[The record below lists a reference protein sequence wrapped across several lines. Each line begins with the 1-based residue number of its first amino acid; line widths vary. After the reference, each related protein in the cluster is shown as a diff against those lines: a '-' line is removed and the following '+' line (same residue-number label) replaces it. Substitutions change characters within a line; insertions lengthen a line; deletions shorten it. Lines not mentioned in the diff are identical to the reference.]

1 MPMPSVVLFMTRGV
15 SLGRWDR
22 LGMLERET
30 ALYRRL
36 MERGVRV
43 GLVSDSYNDAS
54 RYRDRLPGLEIRENR
69 WRLPWKV
76 YHRLTP
82 RLHGRW
88 LAGFD
93 LFKTNQVAGS
103 AVAVAAA
110 KRHGTPL
117 LARCGYLLSAF
128 EAQQHGEQSRA
139 ARRAHALERRLYGS
153 ATLGIVTTQA
163 MADALQD
170 RLGAAAPEIRVIP
183 NYVDT
188 DRFAPEPTRRA
199 ETDLLCIARL
209 EPQKNLPALL
219 DAVATR
225 DCSLTIVGRGS
236 REAEL
241 KAKYGDLGGRLRW
254 MDVVPHA
261 ELPPLLNA
269 ARAFVLPSLYEG
281 HPKTLI
287 EAMACGRPV
296 IACDVAGV
304 RDVVDHDVNG
314 YLCAPDAEGLGEALD
329 AVLVDASRRSRLGTA
344 ARETVLERYSLHRV
358 VEAEMLAYRRALGG
372 KSPS

>member
-1 MPMPSVVLFMTRGV
+1 MPTPSVVLFMTRGV

-43 GLVSDSYNDAS
+43 GLVSDSYDDAP

-69 WRLPWKV
+69 WRLPWKA
-76 YHRLTP
+76 YHRLVP
-82 RLHGRW
+82 LLHGRW

-103 AVAVAAA
+103 AVALAAA
-110 KRHGTPL
+110 KRHRKPL

-128 EAQQHGEQSRA
+128 EAQRHGESSRA
-139 ARRAHALERRLYGS
+139 ARRARALEHRLYRG
-153 ATLGIVTTQA
+153 ATLGVVTTQA
-163 MADALQD
+163 MADALRG
-170 RLGAAAPEIRVIP
+170 RLGDAAPDIRVIP

-188 DRFAPEPTRRA
+188 DRFAPQPTRRA
-199 ETDLLCIARL
+199 ETDLLCVARL
-209 EPQKNLPALL
+209 EPQKNLSALL
-219 DAVATR
+219 DAVAR
-225 DCSLTIVGRGS
+225 RRCSLTIVGRGS
-236 REAEL
+236 CGTEL

-296 IACDVAGV
+296 IACDVPGV
-304 RDVVDHDVNG
+304 RDVIEHGVNG
-314 YLCAPDAEGLGEALD
+314 CLCGADAEALGEGIDHVLADADRRQRLGEA
-329 AVLVDASRRSRLGTA
+329 
-344 ARETVLERYSLHRV
+344 ARQTVLDRYALGRV

-372 KSPS
+372 TSGL

>member
-1 MPMPSVVLFMTRGV
+1 MAMPSVVLFMTRGM

-36 MERGVRV
+36 MEHGVRV
-43 GLVSDSYNDAS
+43 GLVSDSYDDAS
-54 RYRDRLPGLEIRENR
+54 RYRDRLPALEIRENR
-69 WRLPWKV
+69 CRLPWKA
-76 YHRLTP
+76 YHHLVP
-82 RLHGRW
+82 LLHGRW

-93 LFKTNQVAGS
+93 LFKTNQIAGS
-103 AVAVAAA
+103 ALAVAAA
-110 KRHGTPL
+110 KSHRKPL

-128 EAQQHGEQSRA
+128 EVQQHGEHSRA
-139 ARRAHALERRLYGS
+139 ARRAHAQEHRLYRS
-153 ATLGIVTTQA
+153 ATLGVVTTQA
-163 MADALQD
+163 MADALRG
-170 RLGAAAPEIRVIP
+170 RLGDAAPEIRVIP

-188 DRFAPEPTRRA
+188 DRFAAEPTRRP
-199 ETDLLCIARL
+199 ESDLLCVARL
-209 EPQKNLPALL
+209 EPQKNLQALL
-219 DAVATR
+219 DAVASR
-225 DCSLTIVGRGS
+225 SCSLTIVGRGS

-254 MDVVPHA
+254 IDVVPHA
-261 ELPPLLNA
+261 ELPTLLNA

-296 IACDVAGV
+296 IAGDVAGV

-314 YLCAPDAEGLGEALD
+314 YLCAPDAEGLGQALD
-329 AVLVDASRRSRLGTA
+329 AVLGDASRRSRLGTA
-344 ARETVLERYSLHRV
+344 ARETVLDRYSLHRV
-358 VEAEMLAYRRALGG
+358 VEAEMLAYRRAVSG